1 MLTHFRHIDKLSDDN
16 GLMPRDTPRIVYAK
30 KEDIPVFDQSYG
42 LRFDIYE
49 RIILAEDLPGIEELE
64 EAELIPHIQVISQE
78 EQATLRGH
86 LLLAGLYKGDT
97 EEGES
102 EPLEHWIPVEITVP
116 MNRVTS
122 LEDIAVEIENF
133 DVDLLSKRS
142 LNITGVLSLKG
153 IQAAV
158 QEPSDETWND
168 EEITVVHAPDKPSED
183 HAEIRE
189 ADRQMA
195 EPQAE
200 AGQAFG
206 RQEAFGAGFATTPAA
221 GYAFH
226 PPADPGFQDEEREP
240 ADGFDDAYGNNP
252 DAAGRS
258 GAYESVTELHR
269 DPFAQ
274 AGQPADT
281 EAYAAHAQ
289 SSSEPPNPNVWS
301 FERASETENEKPVH
315 EPAVFPGNA
324 VERQD
329 EEVSALSSAPETIVS
344 QALDIYAEAE
354 AVEDEAPA
362 EETALQEEPL
372 AKPELKVAFSSKNS
386 TVDNSGG
393 VGFSSLLQ
401 SSRTVQEQEGAI
413 REEEIEEETVEP
425 AATEDVQW
433 KSLFLGSRQED
444 TPFRKVRL
452 CIVQREE
459 TLEAIAERY
468 QLSPRELLLYNR
480 LSDQSVEEGQVLYIP

>member
-1 MLTHFRHIDKLSDDN
+1 M
-16 GLMPRDTPRIVYAK
+16 
-30 KEDIPVFDQSYG
+30 FDQSYG

-97 EEGES
+97 EEGKS

-116 MNRVTS
+116 LNRVTS

-142 LNITGVLSLKG
+142 LNITGVLSLRG

-158 QEPSDETWND
+158 LEPSDETWND
-168 EEITVVHAPDKPSED
+168 EEITVVHAPDIPSED
-183 HAEIRE
+183 HAK
-189 ADRQMA
+189 ASRQSV

-200 AGQAFG
+200 AGQVLG
-206 RQEAFGAGFATTPAA
+206 HQEAFGTGFATTPAA
-221 GYAFH
+221 GYVFH
-226 PPADPGFQDEEREP
+226 PPAGSGCHDEERKP
-240 ADGFDDAYGNNP
+240 ADGFNDAYGNYP
-252 DAAGRS
+252 AAGQS
-258 GAYESVTELHR
+258 SAYESVTELHK
-269 DPFAQ
+269 DPFAP
-274 AGQPADT
+274 AGKPADT
-281 EAYAAHAQ
+281 EAVEEPYAAQAQ
-289 SSSEPPNPNVWS
+289 SSSEPQNPNLWS
-301 FERASETENEKPVH
+301 FERASETENHKPVH
-315 EPAVFPGNA
+315 ETGVFPGNT

-329 EEVSALSSAPETIVS
+329 GESAPSSAPETFVS
-344 QALDIYAEAE
+344 EAVETYAEAE
-354 AVEDEAPA
+354 AVQEGVPT

-372 AKPELKVAFSSKNS
+372 AKQELKVAFSSKHS

-393 VGFSSLLQ
+393 MGFSSILQ
-401 SSRTVQEQEGAI
+401 SSRTVQEQEVAI

-433 KSLFLGSRQED
+433 KSLFLGGRQED

>member
-1 MLTHFRHIDKLSDDN
+1 
-16 GLMPRDTPRIVYAK
+16 MPRDPPRIVYAK

-116 MNRVTS
+116 LNRVTS

-158 QEPSDETWND
+158 QEASDGAWND
-168 EEITVVHAPDKPSED
+168 EEITVVHAPDMPSED
-183 HAEIRE
+183 HADFRE
-189 ADRQMA
+189 ADRQTA

-200 AGQAFG
+200 TGQAFG
-206 RQEAFGAGFATTPAA
+206 HQEAFDSGSATVQAA
-221 GYAFH
+221 GYVFQ
-226 PPADPGFQDEEREP
+226 PPADPAYPDEKPVP
-240 ADGFDDAYGNNP
+240 ADGFNAAYGNNVE
-252 DAAGRS
+252 AAAPY

-281 EAYAAHAQ
+281 DAVEEPFTVQAQ
-289 SSSEPPNPNVWS
+289 SGSEPSNPNVWN
-301 FERASETENEKPVH
+301 FERAPETQNEEPVH
-315 EPAVFPGNA
+315 ESGIFPGIA
-324 VERQD
+324 TERQD
-329 EEVSALSSAPETIVS
+329 EEAPAHSSVPETSVIEP
-344 QALDIYAEAE
+344 LETYAEAE
-354 AVEDEAPA
+354 ALQEEVSA

-386 TVDNSGG
+386 TVNNTGG

-401 SSRTVQEQEGAI
+401 SSRTVQEQEAAI
-413 REEEIEEETVEP
+413 REEEEPKEETAEP
-425 AATEDVQW
+425 AAAEDVQW
-433 KSLFLGSRQED
+433 KSLFLGGRQED

-480 LSDQSVEEGQVLYIP
+480 LSDQSVEEGQILYIP